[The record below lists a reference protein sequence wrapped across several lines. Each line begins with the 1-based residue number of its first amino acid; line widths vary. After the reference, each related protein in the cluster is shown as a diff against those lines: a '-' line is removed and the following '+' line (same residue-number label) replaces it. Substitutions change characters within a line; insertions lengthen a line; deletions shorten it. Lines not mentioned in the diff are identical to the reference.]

1 MLNKLLTLALA
12 AISTEAM
19 KLDALPLF
27 DNELAQTDDFEGW
40 EDYDDYAL
48 AQTGDFEDWDWELA
62 QTDDFEDWD
71 WELAQTG
78 DFEDWEDE
86 DWE

>member
-48 AQTGDFEDWDWELA
+48 AQT
-62 QTDDFEDWD
+62 DDFEDWD